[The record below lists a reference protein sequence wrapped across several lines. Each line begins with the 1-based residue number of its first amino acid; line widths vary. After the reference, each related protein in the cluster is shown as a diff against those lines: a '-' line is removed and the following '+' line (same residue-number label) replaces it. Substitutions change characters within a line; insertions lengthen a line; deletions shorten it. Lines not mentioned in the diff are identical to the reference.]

1 MERHNRIA
9 DRGAGQLRAS
19 TDVSAPKLQQHISN
33 VIYRIAEGTLPHA
46 LDVFGPT
53 VEFLRWPDD
62 PDADFCVMRGMVPP
76 GITVP
81 LHSHDDAED
90 FYILAGTQQVLTQ
103 GNHGLEWRD
112 AHAGDYV
119 RVPGGIPHAHRN
131 VSDQPAIDL
140 IVTTARLGR
149 FFLEVGR
156 PVTGTP
162 QPPTP
167 DEIGHFVAVAAN
179 YGYTLGTP
187 EENAGVG
194 IETPDFTA
202 NA

>member
-1 MERHNRIA
+1 ME
-9 DRGAGQLRAS
+9 
-19 TDVSAPKLQQHISN
+19 PQQHISS
-33 VIYRIAEGTLPHA
+33 VVYQIAEGTPAHA

-53 VEFLRWPDD
+53 VEFLRRPDD
-62 PDADFCVMRGMVPP
+62 PGADFCVMRGVVSPRV
-76 GITVP
+76 TVP

-90 FYILAGTQQVLTQ
+90 FYIVAGTQQVLTR

-119 RVPGGIPHAHRN
+119 RVPGGTPHAHRN
-131 VSDQPAIDL
+131 ISDKPAIDL

-156 PVTGTP
+156 PVTGSP

-167 DEIGHFVAVAAN
+167 DEIAHFVAVATN
-179 YGYTLGTP
+179 YGYILGTP
-187 EENAGVG
+187 EENAAVG
-194 IETPDFTA
+194 IETPDSAT
-202 NA
+202 NQ